1 MLLGTN
7 RRHNQV
13 SGSAHSFWKH
23 GTNGLLLKKKKKK
36 LSLLYIPQEEEMFSY
51 MFQVVNME
59 WRNFWF
65 SHLPRTTYDM
75 DLDAESSN
83 PNDMVVIF
91 AYPLPS

>member
-1 MLLGTN
+1 
-7 RRHNQV
+7 
-13 SGSAHSFWKH
+13 
-23 GTNGLLLKKKKKK
+23 
-36 LSLLYIPQEEEMFSY
+36 MFSY